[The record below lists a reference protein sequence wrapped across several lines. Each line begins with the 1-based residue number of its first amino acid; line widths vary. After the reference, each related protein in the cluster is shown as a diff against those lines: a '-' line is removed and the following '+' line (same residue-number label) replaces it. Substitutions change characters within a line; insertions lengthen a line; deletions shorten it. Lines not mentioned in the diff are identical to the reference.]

1 MSANPQEENVHEM
14 TPQRKRRRGIYLLP
28 NLFTT
33 GALFA
38 AFYSMIA
45 ATNGDFGNACAA
57 VFIAMVLD
65 GADGRVARMTNTES
79 DFGKE
84 YDSLSDMVAF
94 GVAPAMIMYHFALA
108 DLKGEGWIWFEVGGL
123 AAFFYCAAAALR
135 LARFNSMLGTDRDDK
150 RFFLG
155 LPSPSGAALVI
166 GLVWTAFSYDITG
179 KGFAI
184 FAMFITALSGVL
196 MVSNVRFHSFKDV
209 NMSRRVS
216 FFFMVMVVGCF
227 VLVAIR
233 PPEALLAIVSAYVAT
248 GLIGMVR
255 GKKIDEETAEEP

>member
-1 MSANPQEENVHEM
+1 MSANQHEENIHELSSQ
-14 TPQRKRRRGIYLLP
+14 PKRRGGIYLLP

-38 AFYSMIA
+38 AFYAMIA
-45 ATNGDFGNACAA
+45 ATNGDFGIACASI
-57 VFIAMVLD
+57 FIAMVLD

-94 GVAPAMIMYHFALA
+94 GVAPAMTMYHFALA
-108 DLKGEGWIWFEVGGL
+108 DLKGEGWIWFEIGGL

-135 LARFNSMLGTDRDDK
+135 LARFNSMIGTEREDK
-150 RFFLG
+150 RFFVG

-184 FAMFITALSGVL
+184 FAMFITALSGAL

-216 FFFMVMVVGCF
+216 FFFMVMVVACF
-227 VLVAIR
+227 ILVAIR
-233 PPEALLAIVSAYVAT
+233 PPEALLAIVTLYVAT
-248 GLIGMVR
+248 GVVGMIR
-255 GKKIDEETAEEP
+255 GEKVDEETAEEP

>member
-1 MSANPQEENVHEM
+1 MSANQQEENIHELSQ
-14 TPQRKRRRGIYLLP
+14 PQKRRRGIYLLP

-33 GALFA
+33 AALFA

-57 VFIAMVLD
+57 VFISMILD

-108 DLKGEGWIWFEVGGL
+108 DLKGEGWIWFEIGGL

-135 LARFNSMLGTDRDDK
+135 LARFNSMVGTDREDK
-150 RFFLG
+150 RFFVG

-166 GLVWTAFSYDITG
+166 GLVWTAYSYDVSG

-184 FAMFITALSGVL
+184 FAMFVTALSGVL

-216 FFFMVMVVGCF
+216 FFFLVMVVGSF

-233 PPEALLAIVSAYVAT
+233 PPEALLAIVSVYVAS
-248 GLIGMVR
+248 GLVGLFG
-255 GKKIDEETAEEP
+255 GKKLDQETAEEP

>member
-1 MSANPQEENVHEM
+1 
-14 TPQRKRRRGIYLLP
+14 
-28 NLFTT
+28 
-33 GALFA
+33 
-38 AFYSMIA
+38 
-45 ATNGDFGNACAA
+45 
-57 VFIAMVLD
+57 
-65 GADGRVARMTNTES
+65 MTNTES
-79 DFGKE
+79 EFGKE

-135 LARFNSMLGTDRDDK
+135 LARFNSMLGTDKEDK
-150 RFFLG
+150 GFFLG

-166 GLVWTAFSYDITG
+166 GLVWTAYSYDVSG
-179 KGFAI
+179 KLFAI
-184 FAMFITALSGVL
+184 FAMVITALSGVL
-196 MVSNVRFHSFKDV
+196 MVSNIRFHSFKDV

-233 PPEALLAIVSAYVAT
+233 PPEALFTIVSVYVAT
-248 GLIGMVR
+248 GLIGAVR
-255 GKKIDEETAEEP
+255 SKKDAPKTTVEAEDEGEE

>member
-1 MSANPQEENVHEM
+1 MSSNPQEENVHELS
-14 TPQRKRRRGIYLLP
+14 PQRKRRRGIYLLP

-45 ATNGDFGNACAA
+45 ATNGDFGKACAA
-57 VFIAMVLD
+57 VFISMVLD

-94 GVAPAMIMYHFALA
+94 GVAPAMIIYHFALA
-108 DLKGEGWIWFEVGGL
+108 DLKGEGWIWFEIGGL

-135 LARFNSMLGTDRDDK
+135 LARFNSMAGTDREDK

-166 GLVWTAFSYDITG
+166 GLVWTAYSYDVSG

-184 FAMFITALSGVL
+184 FAMFITALSGFL

-216 FFFMVMVVGCF
+216 FFVMVMVVGCF
-227 VLVAIR
+227 ILVAIR
-233 PPEALLAIVSAYVAT
+233 PPEALLAIVSVYVAS
-248 GLIGMVR
+248 GLIGMLGGSKV
-255 GKKIDEETAEEP
+255 DEETAEEP